1 MKNYVKMFL
10 AGIFLATAFPFT
22 MVLLLN
28 GRQGIH
34 KEKQLDPVDY
44 QVLQQMLTEDLS
56 WMSDDTLKLL
66 AVLYRTEAFCVGE
79 SSAIEQLSLSEL
91 YGEPYGR
98 IYQAIESTSGMAVT
112 IDGEYRELPFH
123 KLSVGHTRD
132 GKLLGDSYDY
142 VLSVE
147 CREDKEASDYVQI
160 CTLSMEEILRAL
172 GMVTQKWQTKILL
185 GKTMRIVRM
194 GRRSSRKSH

>member
-1 MKNYVKMFL
+1 MKHRMAYVYMLRCKDDSL
-10 AGIFLATAFPFT
+10 YTGIAKDLGHRID
-22 MVLLLN
+22 VYK
-28 GRQGIH
+28 RQ
-34 KEKQLDPVDY
+34 
-44 QVLQQMLTEDLS
+44 
-56 WMSDDTLKLL
+56 
-66 AVLYRTEAFCVGE
+66 VLYRTEAFCVGE

-160 CTLSMEEILRAL
+160 CTLSMDC
-172 GMVTQKWQTKILL
+172 LL
-185 GKTMRIVRM
+185 YT
-194 GRRSSRKSH
+194 SRCV